1 MRKPEETRRREES
14 WFAVAC
20 GSKGKQR
27 TSVMMAADK
36 HFSFLA
42 QKPRSSST
50 WQLFAEQGR
59 LSILFQSPSTTRPYV
74 RWDVFWFELF
84 FLLLLVGLFCFP
96 LNRLVGWGG
105 MDFFLLPF
113 CTFCRVS
120 SSPASALEFIPHKFC
135 RRKKN
140 LRSFLAWQG
149 MNVALRRGAHDEW
162 VGEKNWR
169 SFSFAASRF
178 GRWVQSNCDS
188 QLVIAR
194 EDFFYGKHSKNRA
207 KCKGRLVA
215 AQHDVVVGTDYLNLD
230 K

>member
-74 RWDVFWFELF
+74 RWDVFLVRTF

-105 MDFFLLPF
+105 MDFF
-113 CTFCRVS
+113 CCRSAPSVGS
-120 SSPASALEFIPHKFC
+120 AAAQPVLSNSSPINFAGG
-135 RRKKN
+135 RKI
-140 LRSFLAWQG
+140 
-149 MNVALRRGAHDEW
+149 
-162 VGEKNWR
+162 
-169 SFSFAASRF
+169 F
-178 GRWVQSNCDS
+178 GPFW
-188 QLVIAR
+188 L
-194 EDFFYGKHSKNRA
+194 GRA
-207 KCKGRLVA
+207 
-215 AQHDVVVGTDYLNLD
+215 
-230 K
+230 